1 MPTNIIRFERL
12 AYISLVMG
20 VVALG
25 IDRNFRAEVGV
36 TVLVVS
42 SAIAAAIGIALIF
55 LAARRRKNWARWV
68 FSIFAAVSTA
78 IVAYSVWADFA
89 TQPWVNGLNVVS
101 TVIDAVAV
109 YLLFSGDSQSWFR
122 PTAPSGSNSQGAVAA
137 GAQ

>member
-25 IDRNFRAEVGV
+25 IDRNFRAEVGL
-36 TVLVVS
+36 TVVVVS
-42 SAIAAAIGIALIF
+42 TAIAVAIGVALIY
-55 LAARRRKNWARWV
+55 LAARRRKNWARWA
-68 FSIFAAVSTA
+68 FSIIAAISTA
-78 IVAYSVWADFA
+78 FVAYSVWTEFA
-89 TQPWVNGLNVVS
+89 VQPWVTGLNIVS
-101 TVIDAVAV
+101 TAFDAVAV